1 LKSVSWRAVCEKT
14 AGNQMKNPDIGRL
27 FELSARIMARL
38 RQAEAAFLFGK
49 DTLNRALTQIFIC
62 FFQSF

>member
-1 LKSVSWRAVCEKT
+1 
-14 AGNQMKNPDIGRL
+14 MKNPAIGRL

-62 FFQSF
+62 FFQRF